1 MVTRLLW
8 NTAAL
13 LVVILTASCGCSG
26 GNLEAATP
34 SERCGL
40 PRDVGKTGAAPFTD
54 TGIGVD
60 VRNYHPLDSGGGR

>member
-13 LVVILTASCGCSG
+13 LAVILTASCGCSG
-26 GNLEAATP
+26 GNLEAPTP

-40 PRDVGKTGAAPFTD
+40 PRDVGKTGAAPFAD

>member
-1 MVTRLLW
+1 VIRLLW
-8 NTAAL
+8 KTAAL
-13 LVVILTASCGCSG
+13 IAVALTTGCGCSG
-26 GNLEAATP
+26 GDMNASTP

-40 PRDVGKTGAAPFTD
+40 PPDIGKTGAAPFTD